1 MIPFHADNEKTKPK
15 REGAVCRKSPLPIR
29 HGHKKVVCEEGSA
42 NGQPLR
48 CCRVLGTFHRSYKL
62 SHLIIF

>member
-29 HGHKKVVCEEGSA
+29 HEHKKVVCEEGSA

-48 CCRVLGTFHRSYKL
+48 CCCRVLLFIARSKW
-62 SHLIIF
+62 SRLIIF